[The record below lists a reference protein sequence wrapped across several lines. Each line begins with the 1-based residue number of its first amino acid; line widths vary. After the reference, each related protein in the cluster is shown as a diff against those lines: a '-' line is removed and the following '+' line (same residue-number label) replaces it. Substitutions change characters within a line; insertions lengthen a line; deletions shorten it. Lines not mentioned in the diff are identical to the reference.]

1 AQVLLN
7 HAQASTTDLYVR
19 GPETQRM
26 YEKTIASLQH
36 RMIGWIVMRPGV
48 QGVERNIDGQIE
60 SDDEGMAEA
69 FSHICINPMAGRA
82 PGSAQGL

>member
-1 AQVLLN
+1 LLN

-69 FSHICINPMAGRA
+69 FSHICIN
-82 PGSAQGL
+82 